1 MTFNAPGR
9 RAARSVDH
17 RRVARMYEES
27 GAGRWGVSLDA
38 FTAAIEASVTQAFT
52 GREPTI
58 ASVDRY
64 LASLHLQDLAL
75 ACACLSGN
83 ADAWDTFVRDYRPVL
98 YRAADALA
106 PSGGAREIADA
117 LYAEVYER
125 RLLTYFHA
133 RSSLGTWLR
142 AVLSQRYV
150 DRLRSGRRH
159 EPLVED
165 DGPGVPAAPVSS
177 PASDPDRR
185 RLFPLLMQALR
196 ASIADLP
203 NRDQLRLACYY
214 AQELTLAQTG
224 RLLGEHEATV
234 SRQLARTRRTIRA
247 AVERYLRDEARLS
260 EAELSACFETAVAD
274 PGVLDLQALLG
285 RKDSPADR
293 ST

>member
-1 MTFNAPGR
+1 
-9 RAARSVDH
+9 
-17 RRVARMYEES
+17 
-27 GAGRWGVSLDA
+27 
-38 FTAAIEASVTQAFT
+38 
-52 GREPTI
+52 
-58 ASVDRY
+58 
-64 LASLHLQDLAL
+64 
-75 ACACLSGN
+75 
-83 ADAWDTFVRDYRPVL
+83 
-98 YRAADALA
+98 
-106 PSGGAREIADA
+106 
-117 LYAEVYER
+117 
-125 RLLTYFHA
+125 
-133 RSSLGTWLR
+133 LR

-165 DGPGVPAAPVSS
+165 DGPGVLAAPGSS
-177 PASDPDRR
+177 PASDPDRL

-196 ASIADLP
+196 ASIAGLP
-203 NRDQLRLACYY
+203 HRDRLRLACYY

-274 PGVLDLQALLG
+274 PGGLDLQALLG
-285 RKDSPADR
+285 RKNSPADR